1 MRHKHKEE
9 IIMLASYERYLHEP
23 KHLTVEEMRDIHEQ
37 ILGEIADDAEAR
49 EIYKSLVAVATR
61 YAGIRAEWL
70 LWDRITKIEND
81 DSRTSCHN
89 SLIVKFDMLARYLKS
104 QGKEAAWRGV
114 LGYEKDDRYNRKAI
128 GDFACYL
135 VFVNSLNAR

>member
-1 MRHKHKEE
+1 
-9 IIMLASYERYLHEP
+9 MLASYERYLHEP
-23 KHLTVEEMRDIHEQ
+23 KYLTVEQMREIHEQ
-37 ILGEIADDAEAR
+37 ILGEIADDMEAK
-49 EIYKSLVAVATR
+49 EIYDELICTATK
-61 YAGIRAEWL
+61 YAAFRAEWL
-70 LWDRITKIEND
+70 LWDRVTRIERD

-104 QGKEAAWRGV
+104 QGKDATWRDA

-135 VFVNSLNAR
+135 VFINSINAR

>member
-1 MRHKHKEE
+1 MKEKQEE
-9 IIMLASYERYLHEP
+9 IFMFASYERYLQEP
-23 KHLTVEEMRDIHEQ
+23 KHLTVEQMREIHEQ
-37 ILGEIADDAEAR
+37 ILGEIADDTEAR
-49 EIYKSLVAVATR
+49 EIYENLVAVATR
-61 YAGIRAEWL
+61 YAGIRAEWR

-89 SLIVKFDMLARYLKS
+89 SLIVKFDMLARHVKS
-104 QGKEAAWRGV
+104 RGKEAAWRDE
-114 LGYEKDDRYNRKAI
+114 LGYEKDDRYNRKVI

>member
-1 MRHKHKEE
+1 
-9 IIMLASYERYLHEP
+9 MLASYERYLHES
-23 KHLTVEEMRDIHEQ
+23 KRLTVEQMREIHEQ

-49 EIYKSLVAVATR
+49 EIYKNLVAVATR

>member
-1 MRHKHKEE
+1 MF
-9 IIMLASYERYLHEP
+9 MSYERYLKEP
-23 KHLTVEEMRDIHEQ
+23 NHLTVERMRALQEE
-37 ILGEIADDAEAR
+37 ILGEIADDSEGQ
-49 EIYKSLVAVATR
+49 EIYKNLVAVATR

-89 SLIVKFDMLARYLKS
+89 FLIVKFDMLARHLKS
-104 QGKEAAWRGV
+104 QGKGAEWRDV
-114 LGYEKDDRYNRKAI
+114 LGYEKDDRYNRKVI

>member
-1 MRHKHKEE
+1 MKEKQEE
-9 IIMLASYERYLHEP
+9 IFMFASYERYLREP
-23 KHLTVEEMRDIHEQ
+23 KHLTVERMRALQEE

-49 EIYKSLVAVATR
+49 EIYKNLVAVATR

>member
-1 MRHKHKEE
+1 MKEEE
-9 IIMLASYERYLHEP
+9 IIMFMSYERYLKES
-23 KHLTVEEMRDIHEQ
+23 KHLTVERMQTIHEQ
-37 ILGEIADDAEAR
+37 ILGEIMDDTEGQA
-49 EIYKSLVAVATR
+49 IYGELVKVATK

-81 DSRTSCHN
+81 DRRTGCHN
-89 SLIVKFDMLARYLKS
+89 SLIVKFDMLARHLKTR
-104 QGKEAAWRGV
+104 GKEVAWRDA
-114 LGYEKDDRYNRKAI
+114 LGYEKDDRKTI

>member
-1 MRHKHKEE
+1 MKEKQEE
-9 IIMLASYERYLHEP
+9 IFMFASYERYLREP
-23 KHLTVEEMRDIHEQ
+23 KSLTVERMRALQEE
-37 ILGEIADDAEAR
+37 ILGEIAGDSEAQ
-49 EIYKSLVAVATR
+49 EIYKNLVEVATK

-89 SLIVKFDMLARYLKS
+89 SLIVKFDMLARHVKS
-104 QGKEAAWRGV
+104 RGKEATWRDV
-114 LGYEKDDRYNRKAI
+114 LGYERDDRKTI